1 MSMRA
6 VHGCGNNQIRDV
18 VHIIPSMNEEDNQQG
33 AALWPLQ
40 IPHHTASYTT
50 ETEACIVAGLQAVS
64 QTEREE
70 LFSDFR
76 HELERRDKEE
86 KRRQRA
92 VKSAAFREL
101 LVSTRGIKLD
111 TPWRKVAP
119 KLEGE
124 PAHDDLDRADRLEV
138 FADYIRCASSPQ
150 FSTLESMLLPGH
162 VVLYRGEW
170 GEICPPAPLT

>member
-1 MSMRA
+1 MLPRP
-6 VHGCGNNQIRDV
+6 NQRLSEV
-18 VHIIPSMNEEDNQQG
+18 SFVTGP
-33 AALWPLQ
+33 
-40 IPHHTASYTT
+40 
-50 ETEACIVAGLQAVS
+50 QAVS

-111 TPWRKVAP
+111 TPWRKLAP

-124 PAHDDLDRADRLEV
+124 PAHDDLDRADRVEV
-138 FADYIRCASSPQ
+138 FADYIRCEFDLPQ
-150 FSTLESMLLPGH
+150 LSTLEPMLLPGH
-162 VVLYRGEW
+162 VVCTVRYGVD
-170 GEICPPAPLT
+170 LTTASLT